1 MSCGRK
7 ECKRTFRGAPLYC
20 RCSLEF
26 CSEACFVNCWHTV
39 HHIECPHAKEIKDEL
54 ETRRAQGV
62 EKSSTAQLVASALS
76 RTAPNLGAAPE
87 AVSTVAPS
95 KLSPPPEQH
104 IGASSSQAPVVAVN
118 SHPAS
123 ASSPANGYP
132 ASTNTPG
139 NIYPAS
145 ASSPATTGGDS
156 SAFSQAK
163 AEQKRNIQRFK
174 QERPENFETIGDP
187 LGSGSYGE
195 VTKVRHRSTGEI
207 YAMKAVP
214 KKKILEQGMQAYLLS
229 EVRTQIQ
236 LAHPNIV
243 QLHYYYETEHNV
255 LLLLEYASGGSLFSL
270 LRRRGILPEHDA
282 ARYFAD
288 VAVALNH
295 LHRHG
300 IVHRDLKPENILMCG
315 ENHCKAK
322 LADFG
327 WCAELS
333 MDAGAMRQ
341 TFCGTPDYLSPE
353 MVQHEPHDKG
363 VDIWAAGVLIYELLT
378 GKPPFAASTT
388 FKAMNRIIKVD
399 LQVPI
404 GVPPLATDLIQKLIV
419 REPAKRLCLKE
430 AIRHPWIRSKVP
442 LDAVETPTSRTTP
455 AANSPATSESK
466 SCDFGA
472 VSRPATQAGRPE
484 LNSGGSVATS
494 ASTVAVGGAP
504 SQPQQPHA
512 GSAGGCSFASTFS
525 RPDAAAAATSPSSH
539 PRGSPGSAEGS
550 EGSAPEAAAGGAKLS
565 TMPWASPQAA
575 ASVSSGAASN
585 GRVSPDSSATGK
597 WHETNT
603 FAKIEKF
610 FMTQGGTS
618 PAGKESGRFG
628 KDLDL
633 SLSAS
638 RARSQTDFGGILD
651 DTSVQ
656 SGLRSQPLDV
666 TTCRLAAS
674 NKDGTPTPQPK
685 RRASGISTVSGS
697 PLSQSIST
705 GAANGIRPDDGVLLE
720 GDQGWKAVHSD
731 LDKMNGA
738 LQGTMQEWL
747 KRHNGSP

>member
-1 MSCGRK
+1 M
-7 ECKRTFRGAPLYC
+7 
-20 RCSLEF
+20 
-26 CSEACFVNCWHTV
+26 NCWHTV
-39 HHIECPHAKEIKDEL
+39 HHADCPCAREIKDEL
-54 ETRRAQGV
+54 ESRRAQGV

-76 RTAPNLGAAPE
+76 RTPPQPGAAP
-87 AVSTVAPS
+87 AAIPMAAPS
-95 KLSPPPEQH
+95 SLSPSPEQH
-104 IGASSSQAPVVAVN
+104 IGATSSLATVTATN
-118 SHPAS
+118 CFPAAS
-123 ASSPANGYP
+123 SSPANGYP
-132 ASTNTPG
+132 ASASSPTHS
-139 NIYPAS
+139 YPAS
-145 ASSPATTGGDS
+145 ANSPVATGADS
-156 SAFSQAK
+156 SAFFHAK
-163 AEQKRNIQRFK
+163 EEKENRAEQKRSIQRFK

-236 LAHPNIV
+236 LAHRNIV

-315 ENHCKAK
+315 ENPAKAK

-333 MDAGAMRQ
+333 KDAGAMRQ

-378 GKPPFAASTT
+378 GKPPFCASTT

-404 GVPPLATDLIQKLIV
+404 SVPPLATDLIQKLIV

-455 AANSPATSESK
+455 TASSPVNPETTHCDSGSASRAAA
-466 SCDFGA
+466 
-472 VSRPATQAGRPE
+472 QAGRPE
-484 LNSGGSVATS
+484 LCSGGSVASS

-504 SQPQQPHA
+504 NQPKQPCT
-512 GSAGGCSFASTFS
+512 GSAGGYTLASTFS
-525 RPDAAAAATSPSSH
+525 RPDATAAAASPSSK

-550 EGSAPEAAAGGAKLS
+550 GDSAKNSASPAPAASAGGAKPS
-565 TMPWASPQAA
+565 TMPWVSQQAA
-575 ASVSSGAASN
+575 ASVSN
-585 GRVSPDSSATGK
+585 GTVSSDSPATGIGK

-603 FAKIEKF
+603 FAKIENF
-610 FMTQGGTS
+610 FKTQGATT
-618 PAGKESGRFG
+618 PPGKEIGLV
-628 KDLDL
+628 KDLDV
-633 SLSAS
+633 SSSAS
-638 RARSQTDFGGILD
+638 RARSQTDFGSFDESL
-651 DTSVQ
+651 VQ
-656 SGLRSQPLDV
+656 SDLRSQPLDV
-666 TTCRLAAS
+666 TTCRLADS

-685 RRASGISTVSGS
+685 RRASANSAATGS
-697 PLSQSIST
+697 PLSHSLAT
-705 GAANGIRPDDGVLLE
+705 GAGYGTRPEDAVPVD

-738 LQGTMQEWL
+738 LQCTMQEWL
-747 KRHNGSP
+747 KRQNVSS